1 MKIYIVGDVNSS
13 MVREVT
19 NLILHSGGRVELY
32 VYTSSCLRYME
43 VLREALL
50 NNISAGIV
58 VYERK
63 LKDIVADV
71 DGEVSKDTVILIGDN
86 VPPEIAK
93 TLQKVN
99 ARLVRCYSNG

>member
-1 MKIYIVGDVNSS
+1 MKIYIVGDINSS

-32 VYTSSCLRYME
+32 VYTNSRLRYME

-63 LKDIVADV
+63 LKNIINDV
-71 DGEVSKDTVILIGDN
+71 DERALKDTIILIGDN
-86 VPPEIAK
+86 VPSEIAK

-99 ARLVRCYSNG
+99 VRLVRCYSNG